1 MRKKQNRIYMAP
13 IIIAILTLLL
23 AYIFFINNSQLLI
36 AQKNS
41 SSNIIT
47 DNPLAI
53 PPPPAH
59 TNPSNPT
66 AAFDSLLNPKV
77 LLGSVIDQFHNSA
90 KTVGN
95 NNETAA
101 GNATIFVINPRILL
115 LSHQIIPPKDFILVY
130 EAIPIRIINGQMAT
144 KLPCDSNSKSPFQIL
159 VGQLSEVKPAQLKL
173 ITALSQPGY
182 MCMYHANL
190 TSTNTDTDAPSKVPK
205 VDNIVT
211 PRGVGGV
218 REGNLQTIV

>member
-1 MRKKQNRIYMAP
+1 
-13 IIIAILTLLL
+13 
-23 AYIFFINNSQLLI
+23 LI

-47 DNPLAI
+47 DNRLAI

-59 TNPSNPT
+59 TNPSNLT
-66 AAFDSLLNPKV
+66 AAFDSLLIPKV
-77 LLGSVIDQFHNSA
+77 LLGSVIDQFRNSTA

-101 GNATIFVINPRILL
+101 GNATIFVINPRIQL

-130 EAIPIRIINGQMAT
+130 DAIPIRIINGQMAA
-144 KLPCDSNSKSPFQIL
+144 KLPCDSNSKSPLQIL
-159 VGQLSEVKPAQLKL
+159 VGQLSDVKPAQLML
-173 ITALSQPGY
+173 ITVLSQPGY
-182 MCMYHANL
+182 MFMYHANL
-190 TSTNTDTDAPSKVPK
+190 TSTNNDTDAPSNVPK

-211 PRGVGGV
+211 PGGVGGV
-218 REGNLQTIV
+218 REGNLTTGT